1 MTILLGAKSR
11 LISFEL
17 GARER
22 KAVRFR
28 QLLRVMASGVVEHI
42 AL

>member
-1 MTILLGAKSR
+1 LNL
-11 LISFEL
+11 
-17 GARER
+17 ARVKR

>member
-1 MTILLGAKSR
+1 L
-11 LISFEL
+11 
-17 GARER
+17 ARVKR

>member
-1 MTILLGAKSR
+1 MTISTGAKFR

-17 GARER
+17 GAREA

-28 QLLRVMASGVVEHI
+28 QSL
-42 AL
+42 

>member
-1 MTILLGAKSR
+1 MTISTGAKSR

-17 GARER
+17 GARE
-22 KAVRFR
+22 AQGGTIPPGVASD
-28 QLLRVMASGVVEHI
+28 ASGVVEHI